1 MFKHLKISAKMSLS
15 FGGVALIAL
24 FLGLLGYR
32 GGINS
37 IAAVH
42 EIGVIRLPSV
52 ENLLIV
58 KAKANELIASSRS
71 LLIPDLDK
79 KERQRQYDIIA
90 RAREQYQTAWDIYEP
105 LPQTDEEAALWRKFV
120 PAWQQWREAD
130 SVFLELAKKFEAM
143 DLGDPMELARNLET
157 FRGDHYKLA
166 SDVLVMLNRGSRF
179 EGGEDHQSC
188 NFGKWMASFA
198 TTNPELLA
206 LLRQVR
212 ESHHNFHEGVK
223 KIKELTAAGNV
234 EEAKHLYTT
243 QLVANMELTFKT
255 FDAMLAL
262 ANSAHD
268 VLHEADQQLL
278 VAAYGRQ
285 VEANELLD
293 RIIKINSDVAAQA
306 VNIAK
311 QQASRQKTV
320 SLSASIL
327 GVAAALLI
335 ALAITR
341 GIAHPIRE
349 CVRFTNRLA
358 QGDFSTSVPEAFR
371 NRGDEIGDL
380 SRAYHAM
387 VGNVSA
393 MLQNTIESAQTLTAS
408 STALAAVSRQLSAN
422 AKDTSD
428 KSATVA
434 AAAEEMSVNIQSVS
448 AAMEQSTSNVNMVA
462 SATEEMTATVNEIA
476 QSAEKARS
484 ISEGAVKQSQKTSEK
499 MTALGD
505 SARKIGRVTETIT
518 DISEQTNLL
527 ALNATI
533 EAARAGE
540 AGKGFAVVANEIK
553 ELARQT
559 ASATVDIKNQIS
571 EMQTTTAATVEDI
584 ENISAIIAEIN
595 NVINGIA
602 TAVVE
607 QSAASSEIA
616 GNIAQASQGIAEVN
630 ENVAQSTAAISGV
643 TRDIAGINQQSSQV
657 GEGSSMVQ
665 QNAQGLAGL
674 ASQLEELVR
683 KFKV

>member
-553 ELARQT
+553 ELAKQT
-559 ASATVDIKNQIS
+559 ASATMDIKQQIAGVQGTAGDTIKEIKEITS
-571 EMQTTTAATVEDI
+571 VIDNVNAIVSNIASAVIEQAAATE
-584 ENISAIIAEIN
+584 
-595 NVINGIA
+595 
-602 TAVVE
+602 
-607 QSAASSEIA
+607 EIA
-616 GNIAQASQGIAEVN
+616 KNIEQASQGLQEVN
-630 ENVAQSTAAISGV
+630 ENVSQSSVVANAIAQ
-643 TRDIAGINQQSSQV
+643 DIAQVNAAATDISSSSERTRGSADGMLNLARELNKLV
-657 GEGSSMVQ
+657 GV
-665 QNAQGLAGL
+665 
-674 ASQLEELVR
+674 
-683 KFKV
+683 FKI